1 MGRKPKLTA
10 PQDVPAVE
18 DEQDFFDEVLAGFDE
33 ENGVEIEGRIY
44 RKTKPEDSIGRMS
57 FEAIA
62 KVNEIVDEDWIGRH
76 FGGGNYFVKW
86 TFKQGDRKEVR
97 QKNYAVGPEY
107 DKFIKTAVPA
117 VSGAVPA
124 VSGLDLGG
132 LLGSLT
138 VDKIMAITAGVK
150 AIKEI
155 FAPPPPPQPDYTKLL
170 EIVLANNQKSTP
182 SDAIVTACL
191 ANLQKP
197 QHTQPPQTLAQ
208 QIADFKALK
217 ETFKDE
223 FSNDSTDGGDEM
235 SFLLEKGL
243 ELLPVLLQKKNNDFR
258 AVGAEVR
265 DNPLI
270 KSVISSNPELTQK
283 FFEQAR
289 AQYGD
294 AAVQQLAAGFGLK
307 ATIIPAQTAEGVQ
320 NGSKEN

>member
-1 MGRKPKLTA
+1 MGRKPKINAL
-10 PQDVPAVE
+10 QDTPTVE

-76 FGGGNYFVKW
+76 FGGGNYYIKW
-86 TFKQGDRKEVR
+86 TFKQGDRKEIR

-107 DKFIKTAVPA
+107 DKFVKDTAPS
-117 VSGAVPA
+117 VSGAVPG

-138 VDKIMAITAGVK
+138 VDKIMAITAAFK
-150 AIKEI
+150 AVKEI
-155 FAPPPPPQPDYTKLL
+155 FAPPPPSQPDYTKLL
-170 EIVLANNQKSTP
+170 EIVLANNQKNTP

-191 ANLQKP
+191 ANLQQQQP
-197 QHTQPPQTLAQ
+197 TQSLAQ
-208 QIADFKALK
+208 QIEDFRAIRK
-217 ETFKDE
+217 TFKDE
-223 FSNDSTDGGDEM
+223 FSNDSNDGGDEM

-243 ELLPVLLQKKNNDFR
+243 ELLPILLQKKNNDFR

-294 AAVQQLAAGFGLK
+294 AAMQQLAAGFGLK
-307 ATIIPAQTAEGVQ
+307 ATIIPAQTGEGVQ
-320 NGSKEN
+320 NGSEKN

>member
-1 MGRKPKLTA
+1 
-10 PQDVPAVE
+10 
-18 DEQDFFDEVLAGFDE
+18 
-33 ENGVEIEGRIY
+33 
-44 RKTKPEDSIGRMS
+44 
-57 FEAIA
+57 
-62 KVNEIVDEDWIGRH
+62 
-76 FGGGNYFVKW
+76 
-86 TFKQGDRKEVR
+86 
-97 QKNYAVGPEY
+97 
-107 DKFIKTAVPA
+107 
-117 VSGAVPA
+117 
-124 VSGLDLGG
+124 LGG

-138 VDKIMAITAGVK
+138 VDKIMAITAAFK
-150 AIKEI
+150 AVKEI
-155 FAPPPPPQPDYTKLL
+155 FAPPPPSQPDYTKLL
-170 EIVLANNQKSTP
+170 EIVLANNQKNTP

-197 QHTQPPQTLAQ
+197 QPTQSVAQ
-208 QIADFKALK
+208 QIADFRALK

-223 FSNDSTDGGDEM
+223 FSNDSNDGGDEM

>member
-1 MGRKPKLTA
+1 MGRKPKLNNA

-18 DEQDFFDEVLAGFDE
+18 DEQDFFDEVLATFDE

-62 KVNEIVDEDWIGRH
+62 KVSEIVDEDWIGRH
-76 FGGGNYFVKW
+76 FGGGNYFIKW
-86 TFKQGDRKEVR
+86 TFKQGDRKEIR

-107 DKFIKTAVPA
+107 DKFVKDTAPA
-117 VSGAVPA
+117 VSGAVPG

-138 VDKIMAITAGVK
+138 VDKIMAITAAFK
-150 AIKEI
+150 AVKEI
-155 FAPPPPPQPDYTKLL
+155 FAPPPPSQPDYTKLL
-170 EIVLANNQKSTP
+170 EIVLANNQKNTP

-197 QHTQPPQTLAQ
+197 QPTQSVAQ
-208 QIADFKALK
+208 QIADFRALK

-223 FSNDSTDGGDEM
+223 FSNDSNDGGDEM